1 MHVVLQHCV
10 KLCKRCDGIHVKG
23 IKPALF
29 ERPEMA
35 FYLAFGGPITDAGMQ
50 KQDPKGYTDHGK
62 LFVGIAAAI
71 VNVEFIRNPISGDG
85 IFKYF
90 LEVVCIVIVKQ
101 PAADKETGMVVN
113 DHDAVDPPG
122 MAVFC
127 DVWQIAGVSACHIF
141 PKASSS

>member
-1 MHVVLQHCV
+1 
-10 KLCKRCDGIHVKG
+10 
-23 IKPALF
+23 
-29 ERPEMA
+29 MA
-35 FYLAFGGPITDAGMQ
+35 FYLAFAGPITDAGMQ

-101 PAADKETGMVVN
+101 PAAGKETGMVVN
-113 DHDAVDPPG
+113 DHD
-122 MAVFC
+122 MM
-127 DVWQIAGVSACHIF
+127 Q
-141 PKASSS
+141 